1 MSLLDDL
8 YEEYH
13 YPSASKLLSIAK
25 KKNLDLTK
33 KQIDDFINQQ
43 DINQRYKQKEKKN
56 LAPIVT
62 DREHED
68 FQMDLLDFTKF
79 GQKNKGLKWT
89 LLVIDIF
96 TRKGYARA
104 IKSKEQ
110 ENVLPALKEIM
121 TEGKPMPTVIST
133 DNGNE
138 FKGSV
143 DTYMKQNKIIHR
155 TNIVDDH
162 HMLGVIDRFS
172 KTIKNILYKY
182 MDKNNTT
189 DWSSRLQKVIDK
201 YNETPHSTMKDNT
214 PDEMEERPSDARGI
228 HYERVLQAKPKKDK
242 INVGDF
248 VRILTE
254 KHILNNRSFH
264 AMWSREIYVVEGK
277 DGARFRLNNGKEY
290 KQEQLQLTQA
300 IPQDDE
306 KEPSA
311 LEEDLRGAKVD
322 RKLKE
327 VGMKQ
332 SDILPR
338 ERSKREWQPKFDKDF
353 SY

>member
-1 MSLLDDL
+1 
-8 YEEYH
+8 
-13 YPSASKLLSIAK
+13 
-25 KKNLDLTK
+25 
-33 KQIDDFINQQ
+33 
-43 DINQRYKQKEKKN
+43 
-56 LAPIVT
+56 
-62 DREHED
+62 
-68 FQMDLLDFTKF
+68 
-79 GQKNKGLKWT
+79 
-89 LLVIDIF
+89 VIDIF

-104 IKSKEQ
+104 IKGKEQ

-121 TEGKPMPTVIST
+121 TEGKPMPAVIST

-290 KQEQLQLTQA
+290 KQEDLQLTQA
-300 IPQDDE
+300 LPQDEE
-306 KEPSA
+306 KQDPSA

-322 RKLKE
+322 RKLKT
-327 VGMKQ
+327 VGMHQ
-332 SDILPR
+332 EDILPR